1 MRWPR
6 PKTRKKRA
14 IKRTESLEMRWP
26 RPETRKKRAF
36 TRLAR
41 RLNTLNY
48 SLRPKHLSTYCL
60 SYGGQNWYE
69 IRKVY

>member
-26 RPETRKKRAF
+26 RPETRKK
-36 TRLAR
+36 TR
-41 RLNTLNY
+41 
-48 SLRPKHLSTYCL
+48 
-60 SYGGQNWYE
+60 
-69 IRKVY
+69 VYASSAQVEYIKLLVEAQTSEYLLPELWGTKLV